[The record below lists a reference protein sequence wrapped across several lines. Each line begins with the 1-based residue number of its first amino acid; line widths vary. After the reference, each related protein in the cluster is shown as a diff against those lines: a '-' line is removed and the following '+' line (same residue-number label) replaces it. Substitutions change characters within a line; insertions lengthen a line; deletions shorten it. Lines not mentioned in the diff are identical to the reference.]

1 MKNIIIKGSII
12 VAIIVL
18 YMIKRSGF
26 AEPDFDTGIPQEV
39 TYTEDAINVSGKQ
52 ISVLDKIDT
61 TLSSLN
67 DEPKD
72 VFKAKNSGV
81 YTYSDLGLEIETF
94 KIKWTEYP
102 LHFFINKEG
111 ITSYRNIGVG
121 NTKDQVYEAYGLPA
135 YQNEDHSETYTFS
148 NCIVQF
154 RYNDNDIVE
163 SFYIENTD
171 TRLRMNHYWK
181 ID

>member
-1 MKNIIIKGSII
+1 MKKIIIKAGII

-81 YTYSDLGLEIETF
+81 YTYRDLGLEIETF
-94 KIKWTEYP
+94 KIRYLSMLRKRASHHTETW
-102 LHFFINKEG
+102 E
-111 ITSYRNIGVG
+111 
-121 NTKDQVYEAYGLPA
+121 
-135 YQNEDHSETYTFS
+135 
-148 NCIVQF
+148 
-154 RYNDNDIVE
+154 
-163 SFYIENTD
+163 
-171 TRLRMNHYWK
+171 
-181 ID
+181 